1 MKREFDP
8 SKPDFLAFDT
18 FCRFKTSISNLFI
31 KQIIKIIYLNSK
43 TNLYHRFVQYE
54 TSISNMLDDI
64 AYET

>member
-1 MKREFDP
+1 MKRVFHP
-8 SKPDFLAFDT
+8 SKPNFLAFDT
-18 FCRFKTSISNLFI
+18 FCRFWASISNMFV